1 MTIKNFKP
9 MECPICHN
17 YYFVDDTESEKQEP
31 DYNGK
36 KNDYCPHCGW
46 KYDLYQFEHPDV
58 SNLTNELS
66 LEDYKKWYQTKIH
79 TNPHYNYL
87 EDNYTATPHICP
99 VCGKYEFKDLDS
111 FDICPYCGWEDDE
124 LMENEPDKWAGCSNP
139 LCLNDYRKDYQ
150 YKLKDDSNYKWKLNK
165 K

>member
-1 MTIKNFKP
+1 MKY
-9 MECPICHN
+9 PICHK

-46 KYDLYQFEHPDV
+46 
-58 SNLTNELS
+58 
-66 LEDYKKWYQTKIH
+66 
-79 TNPHYNYL
+79 
-87 EDNYTATPHICP
+87 
-99 VCGKYEFKDLDS
+99 
-111 FDICPYCGWEDDE
+111 EDDE
-124 LMENEPDKWAGCSNP
+124 LMENKPDKWAGCSNP

-150 YKLKDDSNYKWKLNK
+150 HKLKDDSNYKWKLNK